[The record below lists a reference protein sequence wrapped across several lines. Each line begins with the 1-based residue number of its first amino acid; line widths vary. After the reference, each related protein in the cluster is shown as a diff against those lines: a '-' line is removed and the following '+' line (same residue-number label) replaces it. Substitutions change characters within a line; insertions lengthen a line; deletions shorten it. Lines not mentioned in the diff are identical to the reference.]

1 MDGTCNVSTI
11 VLDQNSEN
19 TSDPVLPPAKKKAK
33 TFKYITNILASK
45 RKDNNSQPQTVVLPI
60 EDEVAIYL
68 RQPVIE
74 EHNALNFDPL
84 RYWSSNDAKHPL
96 LSSLAEFLLTIPASS
111 APRERVFSAAGITTM
126 GRRNSLD
133 KHNLEREV
141 LLKKNKFVL
150 SIDSV

>member
-1 MDGTCNVSTI
+1 M
-11 VLDQNSEN
+11 
-19 TSDPVLPPAKKKAK
+19 
-33 TFKYITNILASK
+33 
-45 RKDNNSQPQTVVLPI
+45 LPI

-74 EHNALNFDPL
+74 EHNALDFDPL

-111 APRERVFSAAGITTM
+111 APRERIFSAAVITTM

-133 KHNLEREV
+133 KHDLEREV

-150 SIDSV
+150 NIDSV